1 MNYLKFKVITRLLLI
16 FCFSLSNQVNSFE
29 NKILL
34 KIDNEIVTSVDLLNE
49 INYLTMVNTKLNNL
63 EKKTIFEISKNSII
77 REKIK
82 LIELS
87 KYFEELNIENEYYDI
102 LLNNFIKRLNL
113 NSKNELKKLVNNS
126 NLPFEIIEKK
136 LKVEF
141 FWNQL
146 ILSKFS
152 KDVKINEEEIRN
164 KLAQNSYQKEFLIS
178 EILFNLEENEK
189 LSEKF
194 EKIKKEIELNGFGN
208 AALVYS
214 ISNTSDNNG
223 ELGWIKNNSLSK
235 KIRGEI
241 KKISLGGFSNP
252 IVVPGGFLILMIAEE
267 RQTKIET
274 NIDQEL
280 KLITNEIANKQ
291 LNQFSNIYLNR
302 IKKEIRI
309 NEF

>member
-16 FCFSLSNQVNSFE
+16 VWFSLSNQVNSFE

-49 INYLTMVNTKLNNL
+49 INYLTMVNTNLNNL

-113 NSKNELKKLVNNS
+113 NSKNELKKLVNDL

-178 EILFNLEENEK
+178 EILFNLEKNEK

-291 LNQFSNIYLNR
+291 LNQFSNIYLNK
-302 IKKEIRI
+302 IKKEIQI